1 MKALT
6 WIAICLSVSLAST
19 VARADDPVAARLH
32 YKEGTKAFDLGLYD
46 KAIAEYMTAYQ
57 AVNDPALLYNL
68 AQAHRLAGH
77 PRDALRF
84 YRVYLQRLPGAEN
97 RPEVAEKI
105 VELKQ
110 VVDRLDRA
118 QNDLPPDHA
127 LDNGN
132 GNGLTNAPT
141 TPATNAAIVAPLAPP
156 QPPPPGRTLRWAGIG
171 TGAAGVGALV
181 VGIAFGALA
190 QSASSSLTSTSHNGG
205 FYDPAKYSS
214 GHTDQI
220 VEGVTLGIG
229 AAAVATGVV
238 LYVLGRRAARHE
250 RTVAWQR

>member
-6 WIAICLSVSLAST
+6 WIPLCLIVCLAT
-19 VARADDPVAARLH
+19 TTARADDPAAARLH

-97 RPEVAEKI
+97 RPEVEEKI

-118 QNDLPPDHA
+118 QNDLQPDHA
-127 LDNGN
+127 LDTG
-132 GNGLTNAPT
+132 APAT
-141 TPATNAAIVAPLAPP
+141 TSTTNAAGVTPAAVVAPPAP
-156 QPPPPGRTLRWAGIG
+156 PPPPGRTLRWAGIG
-171 TGAAGVGALV
+171 TGAVGVGALA

-190 QSASSSLTSTSHNGG
+190 QSASSSLTNTSHAGG
-205 FYDPAKYSS
+205 FYDPGKYST

-238 LYVLGRRAARHE
+238 LYVLGRRAATHE

>member
-6 WIAICLSVSLAST
+6 WITICLAVSLTTT
-19 VARADDPVAARLH
+19 VARGDDPAAARLH
-32 YKEGTKAFDLGLYD
+32 YKEGTNAFDLGLYD
-46 KAIAEYMTAYQ
+46 KSIAEYMKAYQ

-77 PRDALRF
+77 VRDALRF
-84 YRVYLQRLPGAEN
+84 YRVYLQRLPNAEN
-97 RPEVAEKI
+97 RPEVEEKI
-105 VELKQ
+105 GELKLA
-110 VVDRLDRA
+110 VDRLDHA
-118 QNDLPPDHA
+118 QNGLQPDHT
-127 LDNGN
+127 LDGA
-132 GNGLTNAPT
+132 TP
-141 TPATNAAIVAPLAPP
+141 PATASASPPANAVVPP
-156 QPPPPGRTLRWAGIG
+156 PPPAPPPPGRNLRIAGIA
-171 TGAAGVGALV
+171 TGAAGVGSLV

-190 QSASSSLTSTSHNGG
+190 ESASSSLTSTSHAGG
-205 FYDPAKYSS
+205 FYDPGKYSS

-238 LYVLGRRAARHE
+238 LYVLGRRAASHE